1 MFEKAGIAQGS
12 PPFSL
17 DVNRK
22 IIYNESNDADIRR
35 KIKRNGKNHA

>member
-1 MFEKAGIAQGS
+1 MFEKAEIAQGD

-17 DVNRK
+17 DVKRK